1 MPAWSA
7 SSQTSLSAG
16 ESLLVL
22 GISEAIAANA
32 GLQGFT
38 FTPEAMQVVLSVLNN
53 SGVSLTIQKSVD
65 GVTWLTVNY
74 AGGGGAIPFPT
85 GTATDYV
92 CSTGA
97 YYRLMNA
104 NAISAGGAVWVA
116 R

>member
-7 SSQTSLSAG
+7 AGQTALSAG
-16 ESLLVL
+16 ASLQVL
-22 GISEAIAANA
+22 ATTEAIAANA

-38 FTPEAMQVVLSVLNN
+38 VTPEAMQVVLSVLNN
-53 SGVSLTIQKSVD
+53 SGVSLTLQKSVD

-74 AGGGGAIPFPT
+74 GGGGGAIPFPT

-92 CSTGA
+92 VATGA

-104 NAISAGGAVWVA
+104 GAIATGGAVWVA

>member
-16 ESLLVL
+16 ESLQVL
-22 GISEAIAANA
+22 GTAEAIAANA
-32 GLQGFT
+32 GLQEFT

-74 AGGGGAIPFPT
+74 GGGGGAIPFPT

-92 CSTGA
+92 ASTGV